1 VKRLVLIAAVAVG
14 ALAAPAGAQPLVPS
28 PPPQELPLT
37 PNLPWSPPARR
48 QEAPPLRP
56 IPFMYRQIDRERVNT
71 NDTVGRTN
79 ATRGTLQEELTGW
92 APPPLGGNVM

>member
-1 VKRLVLIAAVAVG
+1 MKRLVLIAAVAVG

-56 IPFMYRQIDRERVNT
+56 IPFFWRQIDQQRKNSGTPGRV
-71 NDTVGRTN
+71 N
-79 ATRGTLQEELTGW
+79 ATRGTVDEQRTGW
-92 APPPLGGNVM
+92 TPAPLGGNVM